1 MRVLSAKGNN
11 VLPENPQ
18 QSVKIGSFSWERG
31 VEPVANP
38 ARKHVTIHPAIT
50 EIAEIIGHE
59 LDDGI
64 SPITY
69 FVCRRIK
76 HFHLVCVAPT
86 ALSAFANHL
95 TNSSMDNLSV
105 FFLAEGEQSGDDV
118 VTRLV
123 TFIRAAKQTLAFA
136 IYDMRFSDP
145 LRAQLAAALRD
156 RAEAGVEIRF
166 CYDADKPPQP
176 DLAAGQ
182 DPAPAGTGAFV
193 QSLGYPWR
201 RIAGMKLMHS
211 KFVVRD
217 GQAVWTGSAN
227 MTDDAF
233 TSMEN
238 NIVEID
244 AQPLGG
250 YYAQNFEQLWEKQN
264 FEHTGDIHTE
274 SVQLTFSN
282 QSANVRVMFS
292 PGCGLEIDSEI
303 ARRVRAA
310 QRRVRICSLLI
321 NSGTLISELGKLL
334 RGGHADSS
342 RYSDASAAAGRG
354 RVAIDGIYDR
364 TQMAEVYR
372 QWQEV
377 PQNRWKIDALTE
389 IIARAGLVGKN
400 STPYTPTGRHD
411 FMHNKVLVIDD
422 TVITG
427 SYNFSRSA
435 QFNAENIL
443 FIESTPLAETY
454 SAYIDHL
461 KQKYGP

>member
-1 MRVLSAKGNN
+1 
-11 VLPENPQ
+11 
-18 QSVKIGSFSWERG
+18 
-31 VEPVANP
+31 
-38 ARKHVTIHPAIT
+38 
-50 EIAEIIGHE
+50 
-59 LDDGI
+59 
-64 SPITY
+64 
-69 FVCRRIK
+69 
-76 HFHLVCVAPT
+76 
-86 ALSAFANHL
+86 
-95 TNSSMDNLSV
+95 MDNLAV
-105 FFLAEGEQSGDDV
+105 FFLAEGEQSADEV
-118 VTRLV
+118 MARL
-123 TFIRAAKQTLAFA
+123 TAFISGAKHTLDFA
-136 IYDMRFSDP
+136 VYDMRLSDP
-145 LRAQLAAALRD
+145 LRAKLAAALREK
-156 RAEAGVEIRF
+156 AQAGVEIRF

-244 AQPLGG
+244 AQPLAS

-274 SVQLTFSN
+274 SVPLTFSN
-282 QSANVRVMFS
+282 QSANARVMFS

-321 NSGTLISELGKLL
+321 NSGTLIGELGNLL
-334 RGGHADSS
+334 R
-342 RYSDASAAAGRG
+342 RG
-354 RVAIDGIYDR
+354 RVAVDGIYDR
-364 TQMAEVYR
+364 TQMEQVYV

-377 PQNRWKIDALTE
+377 PQNRWKIGALQE
-389 IIARAGLVGKN
+389 IIARAGLIGKN
-400 STPYTPTGRHD
+400 STPYTPAGRHN

-422 TVITG
+422 TVVTG

-443 FIESTPLAETY
+443 FIESAPLADAY

-461 KQKYGP
+461 VKKYH